1 MITQPGFFAFR
12 WRVPGEQ
19 SALDDVAVVFKVPGR
34 VDLAVLPDLL
44 EAVCQGPVPPS
55 AVVLLHVEQDDS
67 LLSALASPAVEGALL
82 RFNGRMPLAVFSVQL
97 PSFSVRVVKTLGV
110 SHALRGAMVSGFS
123 DVSGWLQAGL
133 AQVFDPKLVIVTAPA
148 GFAFHKPSS
157 RRSSFFIRADLAL
170 ATSAAVFFVAFA
182 IFHRLLLSYR
192 CLPQELKLLFVDTM
206 AVASTAFALRE
217 ILSLSGVNPLPQVDS
232 FHSYGGFSEVRSPLP
247 DTSLCIISASSS
259 MNLHRQW
266 IEQKRL
272 SSRDVVTLVTFDDA
286 PDREHALYAMPSRTR
301 PEELRPSAKYDIRI
315 EGENFFPVMEPA
327 RKVLLTTT
335 HHACGAYTA
344 AFFQLHDSRVFG
356 TYTAS
361 PGSQTRRSVYIDADQ
376 LLAAPTFRRWVDQK
390 VPQWLKAGT
399 TQIVFQEDQASRVLA
414 QHIAYIATALRLPPP
429 KVLPASSVSP
439 RTVTN
444 DGSIVC
450 VGAVVGGGNALLALS
465 RELRNCHQGARLY
478 VIGFQAVESAPRV
491 ETFDKNLKYSSHG
504 AAIEVLRM
512 RTFLAS
518 ESVAE
523 SFRDELSALYS
534 GVAPVP
540 TVLLERADKLRA
552 GPGAAPVMLPT
563 GPDLQE
569 DLNLNEDFAFWPKG
583 YAAGPHQAEVIG
595 TISAILQNART
606 NTSIDVEQRLRSPML
621 KQVALDPENFAR
633 FNDGVIQA
641 ALLRAALPSE
651 LDFRG
656 DEEASRYV
664 AALLMRMASRYAD
677 AQVPTLEFLN
687 AIAIRRLQFNANEL
701 AHVRQS
707 FQRVASDH
715 VTPLAQ
721 AVRFLIGRFP
731 GEAEARRAF

>member
-12 WRVPGEQ
+12 WRVQDEHR
-19 SALDDVAVVFKVPGR
+19 ALDDVAVIFKVPGR

-44 EAVCQGPVPPS
+44 EAVCQGPIPPS

-67 LLSALASPAVEGALL
+67 LMSALSSPAVEGALL
-82 RFNGRMPLAVFSVQL
+82 RFNGRMPLGVLSIKL
-97 PSFSVRVVKTLGV
+97 PSFSVRVAKTLGV
-110 SHALRGAMVSGFS
+110 SHALRRAMVSGFS
-123 DVSGWLQAGL
+123 DVAGWLQAGL
-133 AQVFDPKLVIVTAPA
+133 EQVFDPKLIVVPAPA

-170 ATSAAVFFVAFA
+170 ATSAAVFFIAFA

-192 CLPQELKLLFVDTM
+192 SLPQELKFLFVDTM

-217 ILSLSGVNPLPQVDS
+217 LLSLSGVNPLPQVES
-232 FHSYGGFSEVRSPLP
+232 FHSYGGFNEVRSPLP

-272 SSRDVVTLVTFDDA
+272 SPRDVVTLVTFDDA
-286 PDREHALYAMPSRTR
+286 PDREHALYAMPTR
-301 PEELRPSAKYDIRI
+301 EKPEELRSSAKYDIRI

-335 HHACGAYTA
+335 HHACRTYTA
-344 AFFQLHDSRVFG
+344 AFFELRDLRVFG

-376 LLAAPTFRRWVDQK
+376 LLAAPTFRRWVDAK

-399 TQIVFQEDQASRVLA
+399 TQIIFQEDQASRVLA
-414 QHIAYIATALRLPPP
+414 QHIAHMATALGLPPP
-429 KVLPASSVSP
+429 KVIPANSVS
-439 RTVTN
+439 RQTVTS
-444 DGSIVC
+444 DGAIVC
-450 VGAVVGGGNALLALS
+450 VGTVVGGGNALLALS

-478 VIGFQAVESAPRV
+478 VIGCQVVESAARV
-491 ETFDKNLKYSSHG
+491 ETFDKNLKYSSQG

-512 RTFLAS
+512 KTFLAA

-523 SFRDELSALYS
+523 SFREELSTFYS
-534 GVAPVP
+534 GATPVP
-540 TVLLERADKLRA
+540 TMLLERADRLRV
-552 GPGAAPVMLPT
+552 GSGAACVLLPT
-563 GPDLQE
+563 GPELQE
-569 DLNLNEDFAFWPKG
+569 DLVLNEDFAFWPKG
-583 YAAGPHQAEVIG
+583 YATGPYQAEVLG
-595 TISAILQNART
+595 TVAGILQNART

-621 KQVALDPENFAR
+621 KQVALDPENLAR

-656 DEEASRYV
+656 DEEASRYI
-664 AALLMRMASRYAD
+664 ATLLMRMASRYD
-677 AQVPTLEFLN
+677 DPQQPTLEFLN

-701 AHVRQS
+701 AQVRQS
-707 FQRVASDH
+707 FERVVSDH
-715 VTPLAQ
+715 VTPLAN
-721 AVRFLIGRFP
+721 AVRLLIGAFP
-731 GEAEARRAF
+731 GEPQGRKAF